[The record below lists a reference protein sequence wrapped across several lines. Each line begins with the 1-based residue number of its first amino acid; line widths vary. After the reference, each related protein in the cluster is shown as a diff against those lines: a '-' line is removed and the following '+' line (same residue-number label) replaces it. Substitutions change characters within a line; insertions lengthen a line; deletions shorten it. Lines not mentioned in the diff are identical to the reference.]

1 LFNKHWFLGVTFSI
15 FISSCAELPP
25 SDLIVASVG
34 DESITKG
41 EVEELASSLLLG
53 LRSKKQGHAAR
64 LDYLQTLID
73 EQLLVREARAQG
85 LDTTRSFG
93 ATYEKAIS
101 NRLIDIYRK
110 RHLDPRVVVSED
122 EVRDRFL
129 KEGLDRERS
138 LSRIVVKTEDEALDL
153 RQRLVQG
160 ADFAALAKSHSLEKS
175 VADRGGKTG
184 FINKLWSIRLHIPNQ
199 LFDDLAAGEISQ
211 PLESKDVYQL
221 IRFTEERKADF
232 TLYRQQVQ
240 SPIVR
245 EKTAIQKRALA
256 EELAHE
262 YGLHLDP
269 EGMAFMIKQPPKSSS
284 TQISPEDAMLPLYS
298 YKRGVISVGDFIA
311 RCLELS
317 VRPGLGDSLKVVR
330 NAWQLVI
337 PDLMFWEAA
346 LDQGYHEVPAMIHW
360 EKRKEI
366 ELLLKALHQTVTDQV
381 TITAEETKKVYIDN
395 PKLFEEPMEIWI
407 QEILLEDLDRAT
419 ALRQRLDE
427 GETIEALVHMSL
439 RQGATETAGKMHLHS
454 YEAAQYGDLVDSALG
469 VEPGQLVGPVKA
481 KVGYSVFR
489 LLERSG
495 GLVQP
500 FEAVEKRVQAII
512 KFRKTDRIFNAM
524 VDAVRE
530 KYTDQ
535 VQIFEDVLSQ
545 VSLPEEE
552 SALVGEGD
560 STGH

>member
-1 LFNKHWFLGVTFSI
+1 
-15 FISSCAELPP
+15 
-25 SDLIVASVG
+25 
-34 DESITKG
+34 
-41 EVEELASSLLLG
+41 
-53 LRSKKQGHAAR
+53 
-64 LDYLQTLID
+64 
-73 EQLLVREARAQG
+73 
-85 LDTTRSFG
+85 
-93 ATYEKAIS
+93 
-101 NRLIDIYRK
+101 
-110 RHLDPRVVVSED
+110 
-122 EVRDRFL
+122 
-129 KEGLDRERS
+129 
-138 LSRIVVKTEDEALDL
+138 
-153 RQRLVQG
+153 
-160 ADFAALAKSHSLEKS
+160 
-175 VADRGGKTG
+175 
-184 FINKLWSIRLHIPNQ
+184 
-199 LFDDLAAGEISQ
+199 
-211 PLESKDVYQL
+211 
-221 IRFTEERKADF
+221 
-232 TLYRQQVQ
+232 
-240 SPIVR
+240 
-245 EKTAIQKRALA
+245 
-256 EELAHE
+256 
-262 YGLHLDP
+262 
-269 EGMAFMIKQPPKSSS
+269 
-284 TQISPEDAMLPLYS
+284 MLPLYS

-346 LDQGYHEVPAMIHW
+346 LDQEYHEVPAMIHW
-360 EKRKEI
+360 KKRKEI
-366 ELLLKALHQTVTDQV
+366 ELLLKALHKTVTDQV

-395 PKLFEEPMEIWI
+395 PKLFEEPTEIWI
-407 QEILLEDLDRAT
+407 QEILLEDLDQAT

-454 YEAAQYGDLVDSALG
+454 YEAAKYGNLVDFALG

-512 KFRKTDRIFNAM
+512 KSRKTDRIFNAM

-552 SALVGEGD
+552 SALVGKGD
-560 STGH
+560 STGS